1 MGYGDYIHWTAI
13 IRDLCKEVNSIDR
26 NDVHNYIVN
35 LCRKVKNQNINVDY
49 GITNLKKSSNN
60 HNFKVLAE
68 IKWKGNIFNHEQAK
82 VIFFNNP
89 NVTNDHSYPN
99 IIYLTI
105 KSDGYLLRDHKQ
117 KIIKLFDH
125 QHVVDT
131 YSKNIGLE
139 AYDKKGSFY
148 FTDEEL
154 KKVKDN
160 LPNKKFILIEPQNHK
175 NLESRVLSF
184 DFMQK
189 IVDTLKINNDIEII
203 QISPT
208 KFAAK
213 ESKFLKNCIVYKNVF
228 TYREAI
234 LFGKHAEFAIVPHG
248 GMSIGLATF
257 ETKVIA
263 IYPCIHKVPMTIYDS
278 EIAFEISDGN
288 HYLCFDSVCN
298 KCRILRDNF
307 NQNNFDKIIDKANEI
322 LRDRANN

>member
-82 VIFFNNP
+82 VIFRNNP
-89 NVTNDHSYPN
+89 NVTNDDSYPN

-139 AYDKKGSFY
+139 AYNKKGCFY

-189 IVDTLKINNDIEII
+189 IVDTLKANNDIEVV
-203 QISPT
+203 QISPS
-208 KFAAK
+208 KFADK
-213 ESKFLKNCIVYKNVF
+213 ESKFLNNCIVFKDVF
-228 TYREAI
+228 TFREAV

-248 GMSIGLATF
+248 GMSIGLASV

-263 IYPCIHKVPMTIYDS
+263 IYPCIHKVPMTTYDS

-288 HYLCFDSVCN
+288 HYLCFDSVCRKCSDLRDKFN
-298 KCRILRDNF
+298 KNNFENIVDKANQILRD
-307 NQNNFDKIIDKANEI
+307 
-322 LRDRANN
+322 